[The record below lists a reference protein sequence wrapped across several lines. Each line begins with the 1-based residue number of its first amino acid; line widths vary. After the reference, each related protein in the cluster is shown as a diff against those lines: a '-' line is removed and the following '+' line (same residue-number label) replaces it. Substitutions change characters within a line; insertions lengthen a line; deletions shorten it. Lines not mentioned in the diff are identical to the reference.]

1 MKCHNCGA
9 EIVAGAA
16 SCQGCGTL
24 IRVVCQYCQYPY
36 APGNRFCGN
45 CGRSLTEEMAEAN
58 APEAASAPLAPTETE
73 TVQEETVSPATVP
86 CPRCLQPN
94 EASSVYCLSCG
105 TSLYGGA
112 GEGWRR
118 PQPAAFE
125 LGSPGGFWFRAV
137 AYIVDSLAVVF
148 PLVMLWILTGQP
160 VPESF
165 DEILNP
171 PPGYERLQLLVMFT
185 TLVYDTALITFFA
198 TTVGKRALGMY
209 VLRSDGSRVGPGRAL
224 ARHLLTAVSM
234 NLTLGF
240 IFLVVAF
247 RQDRRGLHDLIC
259 DTVVIRRRR
268 QPQGPYSDAR

>member
-1 MKCHNCGA
+1 MNCP
-9 EIVAGAA
+9 
-16 SCQGCGTL
+16 QCG
-24 IRVVCQYCQYPY
+24 YSY

-45 CGRSLTEEMAEAN
+45 CGRSLTEEIAEEFAEPA
-58 APEAASAPLAPTETE
+58 APEAVSPTVPPPENPPETE
-73 TVQEETVSPATVP
+73 PVQEEAVSSPTVP

-94 EASSVYCLSCG
+94 EAGAVYCRTCG
-105 TSLYGGA
+105 ASLYGGA
-112 GEGWRR
+112 SAGLRR

-137 AYIVDSLAVVF
+137 AYVVDYLVVVF
-148 PLVMLWILTGQP
+148 PLVLLWVLTGQP

-165 DEILNP
+165 DEILDQ
-171 PPGYERLQLLVMFT
+171 PPGYERLQLLVIIT

-198 TTVGKRALGMY
+198 TTVGKRAFGIY
-209 VLRSDGSRVGPGRAL
+209 VVRSDGSRVGPGRAL
-224 ARHLLTAVSM
+224 ARHLLTALSM